1 MKFNLDKAL
10 QSIADRGEEKVMYS
24 YRSDREEII
33 LRAFEFSDD
42 QEKERIL
49 TYMKS
54 IALGAQQER
63 DFLPTKQWNQDIQDY
78 ERKVASDSWDAG
90 TTLQRLLGYRT
101 GRSLSTKTLETH
113 RDFIALVVR
122 DFCAPDEIN
131 WMWNGS
137 CGLDRAYEL
146 ASFGILEKVVDYN
159 DATFQVAHKRWSW
172 EREVQNASA
181 AKIDLDVAIGK
192 QLTARA
198 ALTSDALPEVDVTE
212 PAGAC

>member
-1 MKFNLDKAL
+1 MKFNLDKAFK
-10 QSIADRGEEKVMYS
+10 SIAECGEKTARNS
-24 YRSDREEII
+24 WRSDRENII

-63 DFLPTKQWNQDIQDY
+63 DFLPTKQWNTDIQDY

-131 WMWNGS
+131 WMWNDG
-137 CGLDRAYEL
+137 CRLDRAYEL
-146 ASFGILEKVVDYN
+146 ASFGILQKVIAFN
-159 DATFQVAHKRWSW
+159 DATHEVSHKRWYW
-172 EREVQNASA
+172 EREVQNASV
-181 AKIDLDVAIGK
+181 AKIDLDVAIEK

-198 ALTSDALPEVDVTE
+198 ALTSDVLPDEGAPE
-212 PAGAC
+212 PAVAC

>member
-113 RDFIALVVR
+113 RDFISLVVR
-122 DFCAPDEIN
+122 DFCAQDEIN